1 MHTCDDCIFC
11 HYRKLRI
18 AAFNAA
24 APALPG
30 REDYSVPGP
39 LLAPQTTTPARS
51 TGRDSLKPVQAR

>member
-24 APALPG
+24 ASALPG
-30 REDYSVPGP
+30 REDYAVAGP
-39 LLAPQTTTPARS
+39 IPAPQMTKPARS
-51 TGRDSLKPVQAR
+51 TDRDSVDPVQAR